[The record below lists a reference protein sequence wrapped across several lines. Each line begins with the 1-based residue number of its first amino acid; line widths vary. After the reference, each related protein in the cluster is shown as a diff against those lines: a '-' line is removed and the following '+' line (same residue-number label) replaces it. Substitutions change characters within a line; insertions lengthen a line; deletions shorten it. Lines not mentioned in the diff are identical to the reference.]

1 MRGRHMLKNEVK
13 LDGVRNARELGGFPV
28 GAKVVK
34 KRVLIR
40 TGTLEHAK
48 EDAIRVL
55 SERYHVQTVIDLR
68 MTGECMRAPD
78 PEVPGAKNIHLPV
91 IESEDYIKKLGDP
104 ELARHY
110 LSQSMSRDEMIDVA
124 FRHGLIGPEMYS
136 FFLMG
141 EKGKKAYH
149 EFFQTLLAADPE
161 NGAILW
167 HCTDGKDRAGL
178 ASALLLAALGAS
190 KETIFEDYL
199 LTNAYHAPM
208 LEKVRGKLASVETAP
223 ERKDVLLFAA
233 GGAIENYLLR
243 SFEIMGKEFGGINGY
258 LSGALKLTES
268 DIGELRRKYTEDYE
282 RH

>member
-1 MRGRHMLKNEVK
+1 MLKNEVK

-28 GAKVVK
+28 GTKVVK
-34 KRVLIR
+34 KGVLIR
-40 TGTLEHAK
+40 TGTLEHAR

-55 SERYHVQTVIDLR
+55 SERYHVQAVIDFR
-68 MTGECMRAPD
+68 MTGEVRKAPD

-91 IESEDYIKKLGDP
+91 IEFEDYITKLGDP

-110 LSQSMSRDEMIDVA
+110 MSQKMSREEIVEVA
-124 FRHGLIGPEMYS
+124 FRHGLIGPEMYL

-149 EFFQTLLAADPE
+149 EFFQTLLAADPK
-161 NGAILW
+161 NGAVLW

-190 KETIFEDYL
+190 EETILEDYL
-199 LTNAYHAPM
+199 LTNAYHASM
-208 LEKVRGKLASVETAP
+208 LEKVREKLASAEIAP
-223 ERKDVLLFAA
+223 EMMDVLLFAA

-243 SFEIMGKEFGGINGY
+243 AFEGMDKEFGGINGY
-258 LSGALKLTES
+258 LNEALKLTKS
-268 DIGELRRKYTEDYE
+268 DIGELRKKYTEEYV
-282 RH
+282 